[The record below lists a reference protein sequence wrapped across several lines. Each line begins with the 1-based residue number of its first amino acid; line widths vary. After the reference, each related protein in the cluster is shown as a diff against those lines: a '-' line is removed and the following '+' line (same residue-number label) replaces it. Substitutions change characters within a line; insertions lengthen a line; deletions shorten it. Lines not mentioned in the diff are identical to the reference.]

1 MARVWIGPDDEPSR
15 GSPARGDRPSV
26 DDTVTRRPGPV
37 RPPPAAPDRSGAEVR
52 HTRHRADPYRT
63 GGGPRTTDR

>member
-15 GSPARGDRPSV
+15 RSPARGDRPPV
-26 DDTVTRRPGPV
+26 DDTVTGRPGPA
-37 RPPPAAPDRSGAEVR
+37 RPTPAAPHRSGAEVR